1 MREHGRGR
9 SATVAV
15 REKSRHLSAEESG
28 TAGAVG
34 TERGAYPDVMEDG
47 DRHGLLKLGLFP
59 FSIGHGGRVKN
70 LRMRS
75 AMAQASL
82 GQSLPLAE

>member
-1 MREHGRGR
+1 
-9 SATVAV
+9 
-15 REKSRHLSAEESG
+15 
-28 TAGAVG
+28 
-34 TERGAYPDVMEDG
+34 MEDG